1 MNGRDRPGRKKF
13 PPRGG
18 FTLVEVM
25 LIMLI
30 MGVIAGIATPPLF
43 RFLQSNNLQTSTDR
57 MMADLQ
63 FARTVAITNGQVL
76 RFNATPAGY
85 QVIEPLS
92 GSVLRDQN
100 FTGGLALAA
109 NATADFFPWGMA
121 NATVFNLTNSA
132 GTKQVNLLPT
142 GQVEVH

>member
-1 MNGRDRPGRKKF
+1 MNGRDRPGRKNF

-18 FTLVEVM
+18 FTLVEMM

>member
-1 MNGRDRPGRKKF
+1 MNGRDRPGRKKL

-18 FTLVEVM
+18 FTLVEMM
-25 LIMLI
+25 LIVLI

-63 FARTVAITNGQVL
+63 FARSVAISNGQVL
-76 RFNATPAGY
+76 RFRATPAGY

-92 GSVLRDQN
+92 GSVLRDQT
-100 FTGGLALAA
+100 FTGGLTLAA

-121 NATVFNLTNSA
+121 NSTVFNLTNSA